1 MSEFTLQTPDT
12 APGAARA
19 LLQGAQKQM
28 GFVPNLY
35 ANLANAPAAL
45 EAYFGLSSQFDK
57 TSFNPVERQVVLL
70 TASVE
75 NGCEFCVAAHSMIAR
90 KVAKAPDDVVDALR
104 NRTTVPDARLQAL
117 SSFTRSMV
125 KERGWVAG
133 APLEAFLKAGFTHQ
147 QALEVVLGVSMKT
160 LSNYAN
166 HLTGTL
172 TNKEFSSEAWH
183 RPA

>member
-1 MSEFTLQTPDT
+1 MSEFTLHTT
-12 APGAARA
+12 ESAPEEARA
-19 LLQGAQKQM
+19 LLQGAQSTM

-45 EAYFGLSSQFDK
+45 EAYFGLSAQFDK

-90 KVAKAPDDVVDALR
+90 KMAKVPDAVVDALR
-104 NRTTVPDARLQAL
+104 NKTALPDERLQAL
-117 SSFTRSMV
+117 SSFTRAMV
-125 KERGWVAG
+125 KERGWVTG
-133 APLEAFLKAGFTHQ
+133 APLDAFLQAGFTHQ
-147 QALEVVLGVSMKT
+147 QALEVVLGVTMKT

-166 HLTGTL
+166 HLTGTQ
-172 TNKEFSSEAWH
+172 TNAEFAHEAWH